1 MNVEQ
6 AKESQDDVAVLIDSN
21 DFKPVISDKVKSIA
35 YFVTDL
41 GGVITTL
48 VMSLLANFGMLE
60 ASQAV
65 NINIAILGALT
76 AAKSTFR
83 ISSKK

>member
-6 AKESQDDVAVLIDSN
+6 VKESQDDVAVLIDSN

-41 GGVITTL
+41 SAILTVLVLTL
-48 VMSLLANFGMLE
+48 VSTLGHLDAQDAL
-60 ASQAV
+60 V
-65 NINIAILGALT
+65 INAAITGALT